1 MAPGSTRWH
10 LRLGTA
16 RDPVPARRIRIA
28 QQPWKTGKAQLKLS
42 FVPELIDIGE
52 VCALTGISPST
63 LHFYERKGLIASS
76 EPPGTRRRYSAAT
89 LERLDVILL
98 ARRGGFALK
107 EIGGLLA
114 ADASADPEARLETAL
129 AEVKE
134 RMLALAALEDRLT
147 HALSCPD
154 KRLLR
159 CKHLRDRARSSPAN
173 ASPRPRA
180 GIAEAQAESTD
191 RSETGRPLV
200 DLVWLRKVRDR
211 IDREYARPLDVEAL
225 ARGANMSAGHLSRRF
240 RQAYGE
246 LPYSYLMTRRVERAM
261 ALLQRGDLSVTEVC
275 YAVGYSSIS
284 TFSARFTELVGMTP
298 GAYRRASPN
307 HLAGVPACLTKQVAR
322 PVRNREAP
330 TGGL

>member
-1 MAPGSTRWH
+1 MN
-10 LRLGTA
+10 
-16 RDPVPARRIRIA
+16 
-28 QQPWKTGKAQLKLS
+28 

-63 LHFYERKGLIASS
+63 LHFYERKGLIANS
-76 EPPGTRRRYSAAT
+76 ERPGSRRRYSAST
-89 LERLDVILL
+89 LKRLDVILL

-114 ADASADPEARLETAL
+114 ADASADPEEQLETAL

-134 RMLALAALEDRLT
+134 RILALAALEDRLDHT
-147 HALSCPD
+147 LSCPD

-159 CKHLRDRARSSPAN
+159 CEHLRDGPGPIPISAG
-173 ASPRPRA
+173 PRPRA
-180 GIAEAQAESTD
+180 GIAKAQAEPTD
-191 RSETGRPLV
+191 RSETGRSLV

-211 IDREYARPLDVEAL
+211 IDRECARPLDVEAL

-284 TFSARFTELVGMTP
+284 TFSARFTELVALP
-298 GAYRRASPN
+298 LS
-307 HLAGVPACLTKQVAR
+307 
-322 PVRNREAP
+322 
-330 TGGL
+330 